1 VNLCLSFGYSTI
13 KWFASGYF
21 FRRGSGA
28 ALLLV
33 ISSVNRVQLCFSS
46 VKLSNNGLLLC
57 VVISFNVHSSP
68 MLCLILLALVL
79 QLL

>member
-1 VNLCLSFGYSTI
+1 VNLCLSSRYSTI
-13 KWFASGYF
+13 CFWVF
-21 FRRGSGA
+21 FSEGETGSGV

-57 VVISFNVHSSP
+57 VVISFNVHSSS

-79 QLL
+79 QIL